1 MGAIRAS
8 SVYDSVGGTP
18 TLRRRLAAPLRRLA
32 LNSTATLKEVI
43 SFINRLQAEH
53 EAALRVLRASPLEPG
68 VLIRGIAFTAGQ
80 QQAIA
85 HKLGKAYTGFI
96 CTYATGGAWDGK
108 ATPQTGG
115 LDALTALMTNPNAG
129 TFDLYFF

>member
-1 MGAIRAS
+1 MGAIRSS

-68 VLIRGIAFTAGQ
+68 VLIRGQAFTAGQ
-80 QQAIA
+80 QLTIS
-85 HKLGKAYTGFI
+85 HRLGKVYTGFL
-96 CTYATGGAWDGK
+96 CTYATGAAWSGF
-108 ATPQTGG
+108 ATVQAGG
-115 LDALTALMTNPNAG
+115 LDAFTALITSVNQG